1 MSDADDFYNFNR
13 GRAFEKIHATPP
25 QAAKIVQVQDYGAA
39 LAIANTLKEVRA
51 ERDQLRHRVK
61 QLECYI
67 AGQDTK
73 MAIMGKEIANC
84 PLDHQSKDLVYLTK
98 VFDTAYITTAK
109 KNGLPLKKW
118 SMLVTNRMKIYEYPV
133 INSPWS
139 APKLDAQEAK
149 KSGYYDS
156 WVNYEKNMQCNSF
169 AVAAVNLFLIEKIN
183 NKRAEMNQN
192 MILKEDMFKDT
203 YFSAFFV
210 KAKELEHTPSMWSD
224 ATKKYAKEHNVV
236 LKEYGDKDGYD
247 IIYNTQ
253 TRNTIPLQLLQQL
266 SSWVVAARECTCSSA
281 GYEATQIKIMQIIKE
296 LGLNFPREELEVVYN
311 KAYNKIA
318 DHIHF
323 PRKE

>member
-1 MSDADDFYNFNR
+1 
-13 GRAFEKIHATPP
+13 
-25 QAAKIVQVQDYGAA
+25 
-39 LAIANTLKEVRA
+39 
-51 ERDQLRHRVK
+51 
-61 QLECYI
+61 
-67 AGQDTK
+67 
-73 MAIMGKEIANC
+73 
-84 PLDHQSKDLVYLTK
+84 
-98 VFDTAYITTAK
+98 
-109 KNGLPLKKW
+109 
-118 SMLVTNRMKIYEYPV
+118 
-133 INSPWS
+133 
-139 APKLDAQEAK
+139 
-149 KSGYYDS
+149 
-156 WVNYEKNMQCNSF
+156 
-169 AVAAVNLFLIEKIN
+169 
-183 NKRAEMNQN
+183 
-192 MILKEDMFKDT
+192 
-203 YFSAFFV
+203 
-210 KAKELEHTPSMWSD
+210 MWSD